1 MILLRQELGEVLREI
16 RQDQGRTLR
25 DVASASSVSLGY
37 LSELERGGKE
47 ASSELLASV
56 CAGLGLALSDVL
68 GLVRTRVEHVETLTA
83 PVSLP
88 VPPSRETVSASAA

>member
-16 RQDQGRTLR
+16 RQGQGRTLR
-25 DVASASSVSLGY
+25 DVASSSSVSLGY

-56 CAGLGLALSDVL
+56 CTGLGLTLSDVL
-68 GLVRTRVEHVETLTA
+68 GLVRDRVEHVETLSA

-88 VPPSRETVSASAA
+88 VAPSRDTVSASAA